1 MWVKGCLTKSWPQ
14 TFHQL
19 ALDLSSAGPSPNP
32 SPAGRGVVCEVT
44 PTGLLVW
51 DVGSLFSYAGETF
64 LSQKT
69 FFSLMVDILFSH
81 RTHRFNRT
89 YLRTVSNSQK
99 ASGIQISQNVI
110 AKGGCWV
117 MGVRCWWLA
126 IGVSRWLRPSLL
138 GRGRGRGLYLYG
150 PLCVLFF
157 CVLLWEKEHTHS
169 MIQHT
174 NNSVGS
180 FFSHRAHRVHW
191 AFLRTVSSSQKAS
204 GIQSSQSV
212 TAKEGCW
219 VMGVRCWWLVKDG
232 WWLIGIGCNVLCYR
246 LT

>member
-1 MWVKGCLTKSWPQ
+1 MRLPLLGCLCGAWGVFSFTLVTFFSHRAHGGHGGFKRTVSSPQ
-14 TFHQL
+14 
-19 ALDLSSAGPSPNP
+19 DSGPSPNP

-117 MGVRCWWLA
+117 MGVRC
-126 IGVSRWLRPSLL
+126 
-138 GRGRGRGLYLYG
+138 
-150 PLCVLFF
+150 
-157 CVLLWEKEHTHS
+157 
-169 MIQHT
+169 
-174 NNSVGS
+174 
-180 FFSHRAHRVHW
+180 
-191 AFLRTVSSSQKAS
+191 
-204 GIQSSQSV
+204 
-212 TAKEGCW
+212 
-219 VMGVRCWWLVKDG
+219 
-232 WWLIGIGCNVLCYR
+232 
-246 LT
+246 